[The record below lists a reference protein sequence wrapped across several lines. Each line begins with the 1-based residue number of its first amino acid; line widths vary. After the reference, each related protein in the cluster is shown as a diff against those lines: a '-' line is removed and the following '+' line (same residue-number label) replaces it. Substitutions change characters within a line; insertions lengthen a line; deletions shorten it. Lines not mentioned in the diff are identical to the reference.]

1 VEAWQ
6 EAWRRWNI
14 TQTLGKKAG
23 GEVEAVQSQRARR
36 TLDLTVHKDGMML
49 GCSRGTS
56 LLHVECAS
64 GVGAAGATCLKAL
77 AASKCC

>member
-1 VEAWQ
+1 VAAAIRRLGACQVEAWQ

-36 TLDLTVHKDGMML
+36 TLDLTVHKDDDAW
-49 GCSRGTS
+49 
-56 LLHVECAS
+56 VQ
-64 GVGAAGATCLKAL
+64 
-77 AASKCC
+77 